1 MSLNIPTTHT
11 PPWILLCLALF
22 QDVEVKWDAESGEK
36 GQITYNG
43 ITGTE
48 AVRAELEKGIPGK
61 EVSWLGR
68 AGLITSWLFS
78 QRRDTTERIEAW
90 RGRARWT

>member
-11 PPWILLCLALF
+11 PPWILLCLAIF
-22 QDVEVKWDAESGEK
+22 QDVEIKWDAESGEK
-36 GQITYNG
+36 GQIEYNG

-48 AVRAELEKGIPGK
+48 AVRAELENGIPGK

-68 AGLITSWLFS
+68 ATRNETAP
-78 QRRDTTERIEAW
+78 Q
-90 RGRARWT
+90 